1 VATEFV
7 TGTQAAAILGVT
19 RRSIYNMIQDGR
31 IRAYRIGPTGR
42 DLRIR
47 RNDLEAA
54 LVPVE
59 PSAVNE

>member
-1 VATEFV
+1 
-7 TGTQAAAILGVT
+7 
-19 RRSIYNMIQDGR
+19 MIQDGR